1 MSGTRIRTERRG
13 RVTIVTMDGIE
24 RHNALDA
31 TAQAE
36 MAAAFD
42 AFAADDE
49 QWIAILTGAGERAFC
64 AGHDL
69 KTPPPE
75 GPDGLPA
82 SGFGGL
88 TARFDLDKPVIA
100 AVNGVAV
107 GGGFEM
113 ALACDVVVAVPG
125 ASFALPEV
133 KVGMAALGGGILRL
147 PRAIGL
153 QRAMGLMLTGRRVT
167 AEEGLAMGFVTEI
180 AGEEGA
186 LSAALRWADLL
197 LAASPL
203 AVRATKAVALQC
215 TDEPLDAAMNR
226 QWTLPAVARMQR
238 SEDAAEGPAAF
249 NARRPPEWKGR

>member
-1 MSGTRIRTERRG
+1 MNDSMICIEKRGRITIITMDRPERR
-13 RVTIVTMDGIE
+13 
-24 RHNALDA
+24 NALDA
-31 TAQAE
+31 AAQAE

-42 AFAADDE
+42 VFAADDD
-49 QWIAILTGAGERAFC
+49 QWVAILTGTGDKAFT

-69 KTPPPE
+69 KTSPPE
-75 GPDGLPA
+75 GPEGLPA

-100 AVNGVAV
+100 AINGVAV

-113 ALACDVVVAVPG
+113 ALACDIVIAEPNAG
-125 ASFALPEV
+125 FALPEV

-147 PRAIGL
+147 PRMIGL
-153 QRAMGLMLTGRRVT
+153 QRAMGLMLTGRIVS
-167 AEEGLAMGFVTEI
+167 AEEGLQMGFVTEI

-186 LSAALRWADLL
+186 LAAALRWADTL

-215 TDEPLDAAMNR
+215 ADESLETAMDR
-226 QWTLPAVARMQR
+226 QWTLPAVMRMQW
-238 SEDAAEGPAAF
+238 SQDKQEGPAAF
-249 NARRPPEWKGR
+249 NERRPPVWQGQ